1 MKWQLLGS
9 LFWEFV
15 LKDPN
20 DPATLRSGG
29 VECWIFWYISKRN
42 KGLTML
48 SFHKDVT
55 SNKNE
60 STQEIEVLTSEVSK
74 ARILNSKF
82 IIADD
87 SSMIHRSL
95 EGYWIDR
102 LKSLIA
108 IEKKEEQLR
117 DTQKLLD
124 RVEFLKKELRKES
137 GPGWL
142 FQFLARLR
150 PLILIKI

>member
-1 MKWQLLGS
+1 
-9 LFWEFV
+9 
-15 LKDPN
+15 
-20 DPATLRSGG
+20 
-29 VECWIFWYISKRN
+29 
-42 KGLTML
+42 ML

-95 EGYWIDR
+95 EGY
-102 LKSLIA
+102 
-108 IEKKEEQLR
+108 
-117 DTQKLLD
+117 
-124 RVEFLKKELRKES
+124 
-137 GPGWL
+137 
-142 FQFLARLR
+142 
-150 PLILIKI
+150 